1 MSYWILYSSRAE
13 KYLTRLISSKLNTI
27 LNRIE
32 YVSLPRNQKAL
43 GVNPEMNEYSLRND
57 RENVLNVSS
66 GLRGLN
72 PFKQDNNIKKLSGT
86 ISSYRLRVGDIRIIY
101 ELNMQVKTIFV
112 MKIAPRGVVYNG
124 LT

>member
-1 MSYWILYSSRAE
+1 MSYRILYSSRAE

-72 PFKQDNNIKKLSGT
+72 SFKQDNNIKKLLRT
-86 ISSYRLRVGDIRIIY
+86 VSSYRLRVGETRVIY
-101 ELNMQVKTIFV
+101 ELNTQTKTMFV
-112 MKIAPRGVVYNG
+112 VKIAPRGSVY
-124 LT
+124 L